1 MGATGTG
8 KSRLPIDLASGF
20 RVSEINSDKI
30 QVHEGHAVLVNQFN
44 PEKYVFNGSL
54 KDPGPTWLRDKY
66 YFPGVDVSVLVL
78 ADYLCKREDSV
89 LIQLRTDAG
98 GIQEI
103 VEHSVTG
110 LPHLQGH
117 PRTHV
122 AQNLRYLLKNLS
134 VLVPCSGALNISPVL
149 PKTPVKIKLRTDA
162 GGIQEIV
169 EHSVTGLPHLQG
181 HPRTHVAQN
190 LRYLLKNL
198 SVLVPCSGALNISP
212 VLPKTPVKIKLR
224 TDAGGIQEIVEHSV
238 TGLPHLQGHPRTH
251 VAQNLQYLLKNPS
264 VLVPCLGALNISPVL
279 PKTPVKIKVSHDP
292 LAGSRDYLM
301 GNRPLLVPMQ
311 EIFNAMLMDP
321 AHPNGVWIISIGY
334 PGSEIIYISE
344 LQEPTSLDDCYWEIS
359 NHWCTRHGIFPTN
372 PQYAASTA
380 WQGYG
385 DYPWPGRLTIEFFY
399 DIGLGQG
406 HGLYFCPPTHSQ
418 WSTFRGVLIT
428 EPREFVGWRMI
439 EDIPPG
445 LAVLD
450 PIVYLQQR
458 LLQSSADG
466 EVFN

>member
-89 LIQLRTDAG
+89 LIQ
-98 GIQEI
+98 
-103 VEHSVTG
+103 
-110 LPHLQGH
+110 
-117 PRTHV
+117 
-122 AQNLRYLLKNLS
+122 
-134 VLVPCSGALNISPVL
+134 
-149 PKTPVKIKLRTDA
+149 
-162 GGIQEIV
+162 
-169 EHSVTGLPHLQG
+169 
-181 HPRTHVAQN
+181 
-190 LRYLLKNL
+190 
-198 SVLVPCSGALNISP
+198 
-212 VLPKTPVKIKLR
+212 LR